1 MLYTA
6 AIHADI
12 NAVHVIAYSVP
23 CDCISPDYPELQLFA
38 GAAAAIDMHG
48 TLA

>member
-1 MLYTA
+1 MLYTV

-12 NAVHVIAYSVP
+12 NAVHAIAYSVP